1 MTTRTLSTRGA
12 DIDFDDV
19 GHGEPALVF
28 LHYWGGSARTW
39 EPVVALLPASH
50 RAVVIN
56 QRGWGG
62 SRVTDGRY
70 DLETLADDVTEVV
83 EALGIGRYVLVGHSM
98 GGKVA
103 QIVAGRRPLGLA
115 GLVLVAPAPPIPMQ
129 VPPEARAGML
139 ASYQSREGVMQALM
153 VLAGPAL
160 DDRRWEQVIEDTLC
174 GDADAKRSWTDDGL
188 SLDVGAAFVGVEL
201 PVEIV
206 LAGHDQV
213 ERESVLRP
221 VFARCLPNAAITTVS
236 GAGHLIPLE
245 APQAIPEACG
255 RILNQTDRRSRSAT

>member
-1 MTTRTLSTRGA
+1 MTLRTLPTRGA
-12 DIDFDDV
+12 DIVFDDV
-19 GHGEPALVF
+19 GRGEPALVF
-28 LHYWGGSARTW
+28 LHYWGGSVRTW

-50 RAVVIN
+50 RALVIN

-70 DLETLADDVTEVV
+70 DLETLADDVTDVV

-129 VPPEARAGML
+129 VPPEVRAGML
-139 ASYQSREGVMQALM
+139 AFYQSREGVMQALT

-160 DDRRWEQVIEDTLC
+160 DDRRREQVIEDTLR
-174 GDADAKRSWTDDGL
+174 GDTDAKRSWTDDGM
-188 SLDVGAAFVGVEL
+188 SLDIGAALVGIEL

-206 LAGHDQV
+206 LAEHDQV

-221 VFARCLPNAAITTVS
+221 IFARFLPGAAITTVS

-245 APQAIPEACG
+245 APHAIAEACG
-255 RILNQTDRRSRSAT
+255 RVLTGVERRSRRAK